1 MAYHV
6 KLKAYEGPLDL
17 LLYLIKKN
25 EVDIWDIPIAQI
37 AGEYLEYINMMKLL
51 DLDVVGEF
59 LVMAST
65 LMKIKSQMLLPQE
78 EAIEEET
85 LPDPRSELVEQ
96 LLEYEMYKER
106 AKTFKEWEEAQSKL
120 FTRPEVEVPSSEPTF
135 AASLFDLL
143 TAFRNLL
150 KEKAP
155 EIVKEMAPF
164 KITLEEKVDQ
174 ILKRLEKKDKISF
187 SLLFKE
193 CLSKGELVVTFLALL
208 ELIKQKRVRVRQP
221 KLFGEIAVYLSP
233 GLTTDV

>member
-221 KLFGEIAVYLSP
+221 KLFGEIAVYRAS